1 MRYTIDLL
9 SALEQG
15 SIGSS
20 GDVESSD
27 RVRAQ
32 GYHSAHGSKPI
43 SAMIRA
49 TSTTGKTV
57 AVDFLG
63 YTSDSTTSPVCDLY
77 WYDSPHEFDLT
88 SYSSISY
95 FRVVLKYSDNS
106 TLPVSEIAS
115 CEIDI
120 NYNWHIG
127 SDGYPTNDQFIPLP
141 EKAMQRP
148 YPDALWRIDPDV
160 NDGYPYNKLIPGM
173 VPEPPSGAFMDATNL
188 EAVYIPRTCR
198 KIGGFAFTNTALKK
212 VRIPADCIYY
222 PTSFPPDC
230 EIEYYGG
237 GGEFGQLYDGEG
249 YAVLDGSGARIYIK
263 E

>member
-27 RVRAQ
+27 RVRVQ

-148 YPDALWRIDPDV
+148 YPDALWRIDSDA
-160 NDGYPYNKLIPGM
+160 NDGYPYNKIMPNHVSL
-173 VPEPPSGAFMDATNL
+173 GAFANATNL
-188 EAVYIPRTCR
+188 KKVIIPKSCK
-198 KIGGFAFTNTALKK
+198 KIGREAFRNTQLTSVTIAS
-212 VRIPADCIYY
+212 DCVYY
-222 PTSFPPDC
+222 PTSFPDGCVVNFYPD
-230 EIEYYGG
+230 
-237 GGEFGQLYDGEG
+237 
-249 YAVLDGSGARIYIK
+249 
-263 E
+263 